1 MWWLNPPPRWS
12 ILPLASNTQHAV
24 NALTSAISRSKTR
37 ETLLMSN
44 ESVPPELLEV
54 RDKIDAIDT
63 KLGELRAERF
73 KLTHQVGLLKAS
85 QALSSVD
92 AQREAEKLARLSEL
106 CEAQGLNP
114 ELVTEL
120 FSRIM
125 REVVSNHEKLRQQQ

>member
-1 MWWLNPPPRWS
+1 
-12 ILPLASNTQHAV
+12 
-24 NALTSAISRSKTR
+24 
-37 ETLLMSN
+37 MSD
-44 ESVPPELLEV
+44 ESLPPELLEV
-54 RDKIDAIDT
+54 RDKIDAIDS
-63 KLGELRAERF
+63 KLVELLAERF

-92 AQREAEKLARLSEL
+92 AEREAEKLARLREL